1 MVYNPLLPAL
11 DVNVGNTC
19 DAIPVTLVDIS
30 SSIVIGVSTPTT
42 FTLNLYVS
50 SFVCF
55 VVVVSFFIGN
65 I

>member
-1 MVYNPLLPAL
+1 MVYNPLSFWLF
-11 DVNVGNTC
+11 VN
-19 DAIPVTLVDIS
+19 AIKVSVPFVTLDFS
-30 SSIVIGVSTPTT
+30 FIVIGVSTPTT

>member
-1 MVYNPLLPAL
+1 MYSPLSPAL
-11 DVNVGNTC
+11 DVNVGSTC
-19 DAIPVTLVDIS
+19 DAVPVTLVDVPS
-30 SSIVIGVSTPTT
+30 FIVIGVSTPTT

-50 SFVCF
+50 LFVSF